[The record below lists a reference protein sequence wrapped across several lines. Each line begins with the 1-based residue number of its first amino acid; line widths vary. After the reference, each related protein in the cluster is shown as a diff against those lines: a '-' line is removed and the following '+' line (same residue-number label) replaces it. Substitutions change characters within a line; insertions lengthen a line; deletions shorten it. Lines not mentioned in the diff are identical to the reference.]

1 MQVKRIVSLVLA
13 MMLLLAGCGSG
24 AGANRTRVGVFFAA
38 YEQTPQQEALLE
50 GLSEAGFLGVPLDAK
65 GDLALQKTQME
76 GLLGQEY
83 PLVIVEPVENPEEL
97 ATMAK
102 IAQTPCI
109 FIGSEPDSRML
120 ESWEKLCYVGVDDT
134 QQASLQGKLLLSCPY
149 GGDINGDGVIT
160 YAIIRGPEGDPQAD
174 FLAKNCDVELR
185 KSRLPIKLL
194 DTRVSDGT
202 QESGQRQAQ
211 TLLTQYGK
219 DIEALL
225 CNSDTLA
232 MGAAQAVIAGGWT
245 EGKDLYVLGIGG
257 QEEMLR
263 LISEGKCTGTVTQDA
278 ESLAGLVAQAAKALL
293 NDTSVEKRY
302 YGGYLAVTRE
312 NISIFYKENASDE
325 VA

>member
-1 MQVKRIVSLVLA
+1 MQVKRIVPLVLA
-13 MMLLLAGCGSG
+13 LMLLLAGCGSG
-24 AGANRTRVGVFFAA
+24 GTNKTKVGVFFAA

-65 GDLALQKTQME
+65 GDSTLQKTQLE

-83 PLVIVEPVENPEEL
+83 PLVIVEPVEKPEEL

-109 FIGSEPDSRML
+109 FIGNEPEDQVL
-120 ESWEKLCYVGVDDT
+120 ESWDKLCYVGVDDS

-185 KSRLPIKLL
+185 KSLLPIKLL

-202 QESGQRQAQ
+202 QESGQQQAQ
-211 TLLTQYGK
+211 ELLTKYGK
-219 DIEALL
+219 DIEAIL

-257 QEEMLR
+257 EEAMLR
-263 LISEGKCTGTVTQDA
+263 LISEGKCTGTVAQDA
-278 ESLAGLVAQAAKALL
+278 QSLAGLVAQAAKGLL
-293 NDTSVEKRY
+293 ENDPVEKRY
-302 YGGYLAVTRE
+302 YGGYLTVTRE
-312 NISIFYKENASDE
+312 NISIFYKENANDE